1 LLGTIPKLNCARPT
15 VIPVSRSFCWLK
27 YNEQSPNPPGLLF
40 QTGLE
45 QSLVSQQSPLKLSIV
60 FSFSFS
66 EKQKNLFLVGVI
78 AIIILLSG
86 LFTLRFESPDPVLD
100 SEKTEFA
107 EILTEKLDGKI
118 LDTGDTL
125 QGLVNVKLA
134 NPPGVFKN
142 AIVNQDINL
151 FHDSGQ
157 KLVAINIYAT
167 TMDDFIKTSKEYDLK
182 YVSFKQSLGDFEP
195 WYPYLADV
203 YENEEKFPYLI
214 KVFDTEQEEFE
225 KLKAKVF
232 EIDYKIYYEING

>member
-1 LLGTIPKLNCARPT
+1 LQRIVTYGLGT
-15 VIPVSRSFCWLK
+15 
-27 YNEQSPNPPGLLF
+27 
-40 QTGLE
+40 
-45 QSLVSQQSPLKLSIV
+45 
-60 FSFSFS
+60 FSFS

-182 YVSFKQSLGDFEP
+182 YVSFNQNAGDFEP

-203 YENEEKFPYLI
+203 YENEEKFPYFI
-214 KVFDTEQEEFE
+214 KVFDSKEMNYKEFQV
-225 KLKAKVF
+225 KVF
-232 EIDYKIYYEING
+232 EIDYKIYYEVND